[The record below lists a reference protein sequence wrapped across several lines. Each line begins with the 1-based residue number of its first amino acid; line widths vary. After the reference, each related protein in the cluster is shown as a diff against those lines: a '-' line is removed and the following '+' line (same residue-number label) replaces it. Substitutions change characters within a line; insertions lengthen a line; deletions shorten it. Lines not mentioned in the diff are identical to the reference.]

1 MLAATAVLAA
11 ALVWWGSPAS
21 ADRIRDL
28 QWHLQYLDIA
38 RAHELSLGDG
48 IRIAVIDTGVDA
60 THPDLTGNVL
70 PGVDAWA
77 LTHGQDPGDG
87 WTDSEGHGTAMAGL
101 IAAHG
106 HGRGNAAGAL
116 GIAPMARIIPIR
128 IELGGGGPDFYN
140 EMTVAIKE
148 ALKLG
153 ADIISLSVTGPLGDQ
168 IKPVFDAGK
177 IVVVAGGNVPDTEV
191 VTATPGSVSVGAV
204 RSDGLVA
211 DVSVRGTA
219 APPPLDQLALGTTAG
234 AGLIW
239 LTAPGEDVTIPLPH
253 GAYGVGTGTSASTA
267 IVSGAAALVWSR
279 YPELTGEEVVRHL
292 LATTTDKGA
301 PGPDV
306 EYGYGD
312 LDVVRALETAPVPP
326 TTTSSTVPTT
336 ACDPC
341 TPTTGATGAA
351 ARAPEGSGG
360 GSGPGETELVVA
372 FGAILAAGCLALAR
386 WRGHRDRPAA
396 AGGPG
401 PELYPGM
408 LASGPLPLPV
418 SHDAAPRARR
428 TRSGITLTATMVVI
442 VMVALV
448 GGCYASVH

>member
-1 MLAATAVLAA
+1 VLAATAVLAA
-11 ALVWWGSPAS
+11 ALVWWGQPAG

-28 QWHLQYLDIA
+28 QWHLQYLNID
-38 RAHELSLGDG
+38 RAHELSQGAG

-70 PGVDAWA
+70 PGADAWA
-77 LTHGQDPGDG
+77 LSHGQAPGDG
-87 WTDSEGHGTAMAGL
+87 WSDSQGHGTAMAGL

-116 GIAPMARIIPIR
+116 GIAPMAQIIPIR

-140 EMTVAIKE
+140 EMTVAITQ

-153 ADIISLSVTGPLGDQ
+153 ADIISLSVTGPSGDQ
-168 IKPVFDAGK
+168 IKPILDAGK

-191 VTATPGSVSVGAV
+191 PTATPGSVSVGAV

-219 APPPLDQLALGTTAG
+219 APPPLDELALGTTAG
-234 AGLIW
+234 AGRIW
-239 LTAPGEDVTIPLPH
+239 LTAPGEDVTIPLPD
-253 GAYGVGTGTSASTA
+253 GRYGVGTGTSGSTA

-279 YPELTGEEVVRHL
+279 YPELTSEQVIRHL

-312 LDVVRALETAPVPP
+312 LDVVRALETVPAPPP
-326 TTTSSTVPTT
+326 TTTSTTVTSTPS
-336 ACDPC
+336 
-341 TPTTGATGAA
+341 TGPAEVAA
-351 ARAPEGSGG
+351 KAPDGSGG
-360 GSGPGETELVVA
+360 GWEPGETELVVA

-386 WRGHRDRPAA
+386 WRGHRPRPAA
-396 AGGPG
+396 VGSDPG
-401 PELYPGM
+401 PALHPW
-408 LASGPLPLPV
+408 APAPGPLPLPA
-418 SHDAAPRARR
+418 SQTPAPRAHRP
-428 TRSGITLTATMVVI
+428 RSAVTLTATVVVI
-442 VMVALV
+442 VMAALA
-448 GGCYASVH
+448 GGCYAAVH